1 MKREVKVM
9 TRLLTIILVGCL
21 VLGLGIS
28 GCAQKKAASSTE
40 AIEISKSMETV
51 EQKANYLIGQAKAFY
66 NSRNFQEAVDIA
78 QYVLRAVDK
87 DSQEAKSLLEKAKEA
102 LVAKTREVA
111 DKTTEDMKKK
121 MDMLTK

>member
-1 MKREVKVM
+1 M